1 MIFVYSHIYAIPDL
15 LSLIDIE
22 LPSVS
27 GSVYAVFD
35 LLSLIGIE
43 LPSVSA
49 SVYAIPGLLRQFGI
63 DPACSPLLPDRLRK
77 KQSFKTAVN
86 GNGVQTINA

>member
-27 GSVYAVFD
+27 GSVYA
-35 LLSLIGIE
+35 
-43 LPSVSA
+43 
-49 SVYAIPGLLRQFGI
+49 IPGLLRQFGI
-63 DPACSPLLPDRLRK
+63 DPACSPLLPDCLRK